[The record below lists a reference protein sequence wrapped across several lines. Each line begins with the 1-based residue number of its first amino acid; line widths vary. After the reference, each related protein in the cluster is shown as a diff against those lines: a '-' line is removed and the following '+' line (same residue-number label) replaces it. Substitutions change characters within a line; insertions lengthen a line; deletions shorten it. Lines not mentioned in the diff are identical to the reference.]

1 MTYNIELFKRVY
13 ETIKV
18 EGDDYEWRDLF
29 NMSSWEDIPFAESCG
44 TTRCVAGWAIYLET
58 GERVFSKDGWL
69 SEKTLDLAGQLGL
82 DLGARNTRVDLV
94 AASLLGLNKWQ
105 SNILFLT
112 AEWYALK
119 IVKAFAEDRV
129 PDAESLLTDLYQ
141 KRNGVW
147 PTEDDE

>member
-13 ETIKV
+13 ETIKA
-18 EGDDYEWRDLF
+18 EGDDWRDLF
-29 NMSSWEDIPFAESCG
+29 DMSSWENVPTAESCG

-58 GERVFSKDGWL
+58 GGSVFSKDGWL
-69 SEKTLDLAGQLGL
+69 SKKTLDLAGQLGL
-82 DLGARNTRVDLV
+82 DFGGTRSTRVDLV

-105 SNILFLT
+105 SNTLFLSG
-112 AEWYALK
+112 ERYALK
-119 IVKAFAEDRV
+119 IVKAFAENRL
-129 PDAESLLTDLYQ
+129 PDAENLLTDLYQ